1 MASSNYTVSDL
12 IPRIQQNI
20 DSMEYPMAYAFC
32 KKALE
37 LEPQNPDI
45 LEVTGQVEME
55 LELFAEARQHI
66 LNAIQQN
73 PEAGYSKYMY
83 LGQLSVEK
91 EAIQA
96 FEKGVSIMVNER
108 SQQPDGSDEARD
120 LSSKIASALCSM
132 TEIYL
137 TDCCFEI
144 EAEQKC
150 EEYLSQAQQAD
161 PENCEVY
168 QLLAS
173 VRLSQTRNEDAR
185 AALQKSMEL
194 WINKELG
201 DPAIPIYDSRLALI
215 RLLLEL
221 SMFEYAFTVLE
232 GLQKENDQ
240 VVDLWYL
247 YGWAYYCLGED
258 ENQPADE
265 RQGHWEDA
273 RDCLETAVKLYQ
285 IVGSDDEAMLEHAH
299 ELIATIN
306 TVVPPSAP
314 EDEGDVGGDVELDF
328 DDDDKDDAMEM

>member
-1 MASSNYTVSDL
+1 MASNYTVADL

-32 KKALE
+32 NKALE
-37 LEPQNPDI
+37 LEPKNPDI

-55 LELFAEARQHI
+55 LEMFAEARQHM
-66 LNAIQQN
+66 LDAIEQN
-73 PEAGYSKYMY
+73 PHSGYSKYMY

-91 EAIQA
+91 EAIEA
-96 FEKGVSIMVNER
+96 FEKGVHIMVKER
-108 SQQPDGSDEARD
+108 QQLTDGTDEARD

-137 TDCCFEI
+137 TDCCFEP

-150 EEYLSQAQQAD
+150 EEYLSQAQQSD
-161 PENCEVY
+161 PENAEVY

-173 VRLSQTRNEDAR
+173 VRLSQTRNEDAQ

-194 WINKELG
+194 WIQKEHG
-201 DPAIPIYDSRLALI
+201 DPAIPIYDSRLALV

-221 SMFEYAFTVLE
+221 NMYEYAFTVLE

-247 YGWAYYCLGED
+247 YGWTYYCLGED
-258 ENQPADE
+258 EQRSSEE

-273 RDCLETAVKLYQ
+273 RDCLETSVKLYQ
-285 IVGSDDEAMLEHAH
+285 VIGSDDEAMLEHAH
-299 ELIATIN
+299 ELIASIN
-306 TVVPPSAP
+306 QVVPPSAP
-314 EDEGDVGGDVELDF
+314 EEEVVVGPNDEADYE
-328 DDDDKDDAMEM
+328 DDDDDDAMEM